1 MQWTAT
7 GPTRPKP
14 SMPPSRKHHNR
25 IRDLVLQ
32 SAGRLFNRH
41 GFNAVSIDDVM
52 AEAGLTRGSFYCYF
66 SSKSDLY
73 AQSVAGVV
81 HEDRENL
88 KPSGSERAR
97 ADKIVQDYLS
107 EAEDSTADT
116 FPMIGLPNDIS
127 RTDRAVRQAFE
138 AALNLMIQSFEQAG
152 NGNAETRRA
161 NHSPSLRFAWVA
173 WFCRARSMT
182 ARWAMSYGVP
192 PRRLRSALASGE
204 FGSGKHRR
212 YCGQA
217 DSQRASIFSCE
228 STIGMPA
235 IAALLCTVP
244 V

>member
-1 MQWTAT
+1 
-7 GPTRPKP
+7 
-14 SMPPSRKHHNR
+14 MPPSRKHHNR

-52 AEAGLTRGSFYCYF
+52 AEARLTRGSFYCYF
-66 SSKSDLY
+66 ASKSDLY
-73 AQSVAGVV
+73 AQSVARVV
-81 HEDRENL
+81 HEDRENS
-88 KPSGSERAR
+88 KGSGSERAL
-97 ADKIVQDYLS
+97 ADKIVHDYLS
-107 EAEDSTADT
+107 EAEQDSTADT

-138 AALNLMIQSFEQAG
+138 AALKLMIQSFEQLRMAMP
-152 NGNAETRRA
+152 RRGA
-161 NHSPSLRFAWVA
+161 RMHSPSLRFVSAA

-182 ARWAMSYGVP
+182 ASWVMSCGVP
-192 PRRLRSALASGE
+192 PKRPRSTLASGE
-204 FGSGKHRR
+204 LVNGEHVR

-235 IAALLCTVP
+235 IAALLCTVA

>member
-1 MQWTAT
+1 
-7 GPTRPKP
+7 
-14 SMPPSRKHHNR
+14 MPPSRKHHNR

-66 SSKSDLY
+66 ASKSDLY
-73 AQSVAGVV
+73 AQSVARVV
-81 HEDRENL
+81 HEDRENS
-88 KPSGSERAR
+88 KGSGSERAL
-97 ADKIVQDYLS
+97 ADKIVHDYLS
-107 EAEDSTADT
+107 EAEQDSTADT

-138 AALNLMIQSFEQAG
+138 AALKLMIQSFEQAA

-161 NHSPSLRFAWVA
+161 NALAIAALCVGGMVLS
-173 WFCRARSMT
+173 RSIDD
-182 ARWAMSYGVP
+182 RKLGCGVP
-192 PRRLRSALASGE
+192 PKRPRSTLASGE
-204 FGSGKHRR
+204 LVNGEHVR

-235 IAALLCTVP
+235 IAALLCTVA

>member
-73 AQSVAGVV
+73 AQSVARVV
-81 HEDRENL
+81 HEDRENP
-88 KPSGSERAR
+88 KPSGSERTR

-138 AALNLMIQSFEQAG
+138 AALKLMIQSFEQAG
-152 NGNAETRRA
+152 NGNAETRRT
-161 NHSPSLRFAWVA
+161 N
-173 WFCRARSMT
+173 
-182 ARWAMSYGVP
+182 
-192 PRRLRSALASGE
+192 AL
-204 FGSGKHRR
+204 
-212 YCGQA
+212 
-217 DSQRASIFSCE
+217 
-228 STIGMPA
+228 A
-235 IAALLCTVP
+235 IAALCVGGMVLARSIDDRKLGDELRGAAKATALGLGKW
-244 V
+244 

>member
-7 GPTRPKP
+7 GLTRPKP

-66 SSKSDLY
+66 ASKSDLY
-73 AQSVAGVV
+73 AQSVARVV
-81 HEDRENL
+81 HEDRDHP
-88 KPSGSERAR
+88 KDSGSERIR

-107 EAEDSTADT
+107 DAHQDTNADT

-138 AALNLMIQSFEQAG
+138 SALKLMIQSFEQAA
-152 NGNAETRRA
+152 NGNAEARRA
-161 NHSPSLRFAWVA
+161 N
-173 WFCRARSMT
+173 
-182 ARWAMSYGVP
+182 
-192 PRRLRSALASGE
+192 AL
-204 FGSGKHRR
+204 
-212 YCGQA
+212 
-217 DSQRASIFSCE
+217 
-228 STIGMPA
+228 A
-235 IAALLCTVP
+235 IAALCVGGMVLSRSIDDRKLADELRGAAKANALTLGKW
-244 V
+244 